1 MRCSSVMDDGLVSDI
16 KRGGAAR
23 NAKLAGLGAGMAGR
37 AALGFGKR
45 LTGKSK
51 DEVNAELMDKAAQQL
66 FTVLGE
72 LKGGAMKVGQALV
85 GHGGRHPRAVR
96 QALPRGADQ
105 AAAGS
110 PAAARGQGAPGARRP
125 AGHQVAR
132 TVHLVRRHAGGVGQ
146 HRPGAQGG
154 WSDGR
159 EVAVKIQYPGADEAL
174 RADLKTMQRMV
185 RVLKQLSPG
194 ADVQGVVD
202 ELIERT
208 EMELDYRLEADN
220 QRAFAKAYEGHPH
233 FVVPHIVASAP
244 KVVIQEW
251 IEGIPMSVIIR
262 EGTQEQRDLM
272 GTRLFELTYDA
283 PRRLE
288 MMHGDAHPGNFMLL
302 PDDKMGVIDFG
313 AVAPMPGG
321 IPVELGMATR
331 YALNKD
337 YDHLL
342 PTMQQIGFIQKGEQV
357 SEREMDEMMRQYV
370 EPLEVEVFHYT
381 RKWLQRMTAMNMNP
395 TAPRPDQGRAADGHS
410 GQAGDPDAGDRV
422 QRRDLLP
429 ARCARA
435 SQKRL
440 PPNWFRV
447 SPNEAACVRNAGRPA
462 RRRRLPAPR
471 CSCVDAHADACAR
484 RSCRVRGSPHPKRP
498 TARHGPAP
506 RPGTP
511 AESGTPRT
519 VPWRAPDRRGSP
531 RTTSR
536 DRRHD
541 MARPAASSFGM
552 SGARHVRSPA
562 SWSLI
567 LFGSLWICDQVI
579 RGCPKNYG
587 HGSGDFGSVAIW
599 LFEGFLGGAPI
610 HGRDNRGG
618 GTRLARRNRSG
629 GGDAPR
635 QRRPR

>member
-1 MRCSSVMDDGLVSDI
+1 MDDGLVSDI

-51 DEVNAELMDKAAQQL
+51 DDVNAELMDKAAQQL

-72 LKGGAMKVGQALV
+72 LKGGAMKVGQALSV
-85 GHGGRHPRAVR
+85 MEAAIPEQYGKPYREALTKLQREAPPLPAAKVHRVLDGQLGTKWRERFSSFEDTPVASASIGQVHRAV
-96 QALPRGADQ
+96 
-105 AAAGS
+105 
-110 PAAARGQGAPGARRP
+110 
-125 AGHQVAR
+125 
-132 TVHLVRRHAGGVGQ
+132 
-146 HRPGAQGG
+146 

-159 EVAVKIQYPGADEAL
+159 AVAVKIQYPGADEAL

-233 FVVPHIVASAP
+233 FVIPHIVASAP

-272 GTRLFELTYDA
+272 GTRLFELTHDA

-313 AVAPMPGG
+313 AVAPLPGG
-321 IPVELGMATR
+321 LPIELGLMLR

-342 PTMQQIGFIQKGEQV
+342 PTMEKGGFIQKGEQV
-357 SEREMDEMMRQYV
+357 SVREIDDMLRQYV
-370 EPLEVEVFHYT
+370 EPVEVEVFHYN
-381 RKWLQRMTAMNMNP
+381 RKWLQKMTALNMDKAAGQIKAARQMDIP
-395 TAPRPDQGRAADGHS
+395 VKLAIPMRVIASIVAISCQLDAHVPVRAIAAELIPGF
-410 GQAGDPDAGDRV
+410 AE
-422 QRRDLLP
+422 
-429 ARCARA
+429 
-435 SQKRL
+435 
-440 PPNWFRV
+440 
-447 SPNEAACVRNAGRPA
+447 EAA
-462 RRRRLPAPR
+462 
-471 CSCVDAHADACAR
+471 
-484 RSCRVRGSPHPKRP
+484 
-498 TARHGPAP
+498 
-506 RPGTP
+506 
-511 AESGTPRT
+511 
-519 VPWRAPDRRGSP
+519 
-531 RTTSR
+531 
-536 DRRHD
+536 
-541 MARPAASSFGM
+541 
-552 SGARHVRSPA
+552 
-562 SWSLI
+562 
-567 LFGSLWICDQVI
+567 
-579 RGCPKNYG
+579 
-587 HGSGDFGSVAIW
+587 
-599 LFEGFLGGAPI
+599 
-610 HGRDNRGG
+610 
-618 GTRLARRNRSG
+618 
-629 GGDAPR
+629 
-635 QRRPR
+635 